1 MNKNTATGRK
11 PKTQTTTAVATTNT
25 KALDALG
32 AVRER
37 IKAIKIISDAP
48 PRTNGLFKYNPST
61 SQAIKISDITSVMEL
76 LNILGFVMEKE
87 TMYNKAAVCCQL
99 KEYPVFTWNGF
110 TVADWS
116 HDIRVRIAIINHH
129 NNLSQLQ
136 TAEHELAG
144 FLSQD
149 DKLTMLLAKLGNLL
163 G

>member
-1 MNKNTATGRK
+1 MNENIGGRK
-11 PKTQTTTAVATTNT
+11 PRKKTTTAVATTNT

-48 PRTNGLFKYNPST
+48 PRTSGLFKYNPTT
-61 SQAIKISDITSVMEL
+61 SQALKISDITSLTDL
-76 LNILGFVMEKE
+76 LNILGFVLEKE
-87 TMYNKAAVCCQL
+87 VMYNKAAACCQL
-99 KEYPVFTWNGF
+99 KEFPVFTWCGF
-110 TVADWS
+110 TAADWT

-149 DKLTMLLAKLGNLL
+149 DKLTMLLGKLGHLL